1 MSMSNQILEKLGN
14 IIHNDAQMQFV
25 NTDIL
30 YDNIVRLKKTK
41 LNILLVGATGSGK
54 SSTINALFD
63 TKMAKVGYSPDPET
77 ASIQKFEMDNLVL
90 WDTPGLGDSPEND
103 KNYAIQISNALKAVD
118 ENGNL
123 LIDEVLVLVDGSNR
137 DMRTTYELIE
147 NVIVPFIGDAKR
159 IVVGINQCDIA
170 LKGKYWD
177 YINNKPQTELLSF
190 LDEKVVSVRNRIME
204 STNVSVMPVYYSA
217 LYGYNISKLLL
228 TMIRSIPQTK
238 RHLLLDSLNKN
249 PEIWKK
255 NDGVENYNGEIQ
267 SEMEVSLSHVLEEAA
282 KGAVAGATIGSLIP
296 MIGTVVGA
304 TVGAALG
311 FLGGIT
317 EKNKQK

>member
-1 MSMSNQILEKLGN
+1 MSNDNQILDKLGDA
-14 IIHNDAQMQFV
+14 IHSEIQTTFV

-30 YDNIVRLKKTK
+30 FDNIELLKKKK
-41 LNILLVGATGSGK
+41 LNIMLVGATGAGK

-103 KNYAIQISNALKAVD
+103 KNYAMQISNALKAVD

-177 YINNKPQTELLSF
+177 HTNNRPQKELLSF
-190 LDEKVVSVRNRIME
+190 LDEKVVSVKNRIME
-204 STNVSVMPVYYSA
+204 STNISVMPVYYSA

-228 TMIRSIPQTK
+228 TMIRNIPQTK

-255 NDGVENYNGEIQ
+255 NDEVENYNREIQ
-267 SEMEVSLSHVLEEAA
+267 SEMKTSLSHALEEAA
-282 KGAVAGATIGSLIP
+282 KGAAAGAVIGSYIP
-296 MIGTVVGA
+296 VIGTVVGA

-311 FLGGIT
+311 FLGGLT
-317 EKNKQK
+317 EKNK